1 MADASVGIMTNARS
15 NETTDFLVIGAG
27 LAGLAFARQ
36 VTEQGASVRLL
47 DKGRVVGG
55 RAATRRFGTTRV
67 DHGAQFFTAR
77 SFEFQAIVEQGL
89 TEGWIRTWYRSIPE
103 WREGRLHIRPSGH
116 ARYACPEGISALPK
130 FLARDLQIVTEAE
143 VSVLSREDQGY
154 RAETKDGR
162 TFFGTNLILNLPPVQ
177 LLSLAGKLIAPE
189 AAERIERVSLEPCWA
204 FLGQLERDLAVDWPA
219 LELTEHP
226 VFSWIARDHTKRPA
240 GASPTLVAHASAAW
254 TRAHLEASQAEV
266 EPLLR
271 AALKEL
277 LGPLTLTQSQ
287 THRWRY
293 AKPETSFGESFFW
306 DGTRRI
312 AACGDWCAG
321 GRVEG
326 AFLSG
331 LRLGQEVR
339 L

>member
-1 MADASVGIMTNARS
+1 MTNPRLK
-15 NETTDFLVIGAG
+15 ETTDFLVIGAG

-55 RAATRRFGTTRV
+55 RAATRRFGTTVV

-77 SFEFQAIVEQGL
+77 SSEFQAVVEQGL
-89 TEGWIRTWYRSIPE
+89 TEGWIRTWYRSISE
-103 WREGRLHIRPSGH
+103 WRDGKLHARPDGH
-116 ARYACPEGISALPK
+116 PRYACPEGISVLPK
-130 FLARDLQIVTEAE
+130 FLARGLEIVTEAE
-143 VSVLSREDQGY
+143 VSALRCENKGY

-162 TFFGTNLILNLPPVQ
+162 AFVGATLILNLPPVQ
-177 LLSLAGKLIAPE
+177 LLNLASELIAPE
-189 AAERIERVSLEPCWA
+189 AAERIGRVILEPCWA
-204 FLGQLERDLAVDWPA
+204 FLAQMENDLAVEWPA
-219 LELTEHP
+219 LELTGHP
-226 VFSWIARDHTKRPA
+226 VFSWIARDHTKRPP
-240 GASPTLVAHASAAW
+240 GTSPTLIAHATAAW

-271 AALKEL
+271 AALEEL
-277 LGPLTLTQSQ
+277 LGPLTLTLTQSQ
-287 THRWRY
+287 THHWRY
-293 AKPETSFGESFFW
+293 AKPETSFGEPFFW

-312 AACGDWCAG
+312 GACGDWCAG

-331 LRLGQEVR
+331 LRLCQEV
-339 L
+339 